1 MTRGSRLPAAAHLLQ
16 TRSGGNRQ
24 LVFRPAC
31 SYYSCDMNYIVILLA
46 GVLLTGCTTAL
57 TPKTLTSSEDG
68 QTVSVKLGQ
77 VLAVSLPSNRTTGY
91 GWVERAPSESVLERD
106 GEPTYAQDAASAK
119 RVGGGGIETWRFRA
133 TKVGRQT
140 LRLEY
145 VRPWET
151 NVAPAKVINFQ
162 VVGSAK

>member
-1 MTRGSRLPAAAHLLQ
+1 
-16 TRSGGNRQ
+16 
-24 LVFRPAC
+24 
-31 SYYSCDMNYIVILLA
+31 MNYIVILLA

-106 GEPTYAQDAASAK
+106 GEPTYAQDASSAK
-119 RVGGGGIETWRFRA
+119 LAGGGGTETWRFRA
-133 TKVGRQT
+133 AKVGQQT

-151 NVAPAKVINFQ
+151 NVAPVKVINFQ